1 MFGLAI
7 GDKLSFD
14 DGRAVSLL
22 YEDPHKVILQDDD
35 DPASA
40 LPLSV
45 EEFKNKLQRCE
56 LQPALDFT
64 PRPTLTESQI
74 RVRDLRVKYIHTL
87 HQLVTERGLNHTTLS
102 TYNILIKE
110 VEKRHPDTQSA
121 NPELGGKGHPARS
134 TIARWY
140 KIWVQSLKDD
150 DALTSK
156 MRDCK
161 VRLDSYSESVLLSFL
176 SNTFNGSKS
185 EQKRGHYTAYC
196 EHIERMPLERRP
208 AQVASERTFR
218 RRIDELKA
226 FEHEYTSANEAQRN
240 QLLLTYTR
248 KYKQNY
254 ALQRVEM
261 DRVTLNLCLI
271 DDDTGKATEKVSLL
285 VAIDCY
291 SRLPVSVVVEIGE
304 AENKENVANLFQNML
319 LKDSQLIGQGNA
331 VNYVVDNGPG
341 FNNKI
346 VQEIAKRLK
355 STLIYT
361 PALKPQTKPFIES
374 FFGVMRKQFFRG
386 WTIFDRDGK
395 AHVGIPGYY
404 AKRTAGDA
412 SVNLQKEARLTI
424 SQFKAQL
431 HRYLTEYSNKPH
443 GQTNRSPTEMWN
455 ESMHAHH
462 HASVQALPDYDALAP
477 AFNVFVKQGLNRL
490 DKRGSVR
497 LHGHDFASSA
507 LKSLFHQIR
516 LYKDKSSGKAPKV
529 AVRYNPFDAR
539 TVSVTAFLPNE
550 KLFKEVVAYNRDL
563 EPDAERISFEE
574 LAGLKPKSFGIYS
587 DYAEPPRSK
596 FVGDVDMLRK
606 PKRSGKSNRSGTKP
620 ACFEENNT
628 QALSAEARV
637 EQSHLSESQ
646 SASLP
651 DAQTA
656 LTQRE
661 VMQAND
667 GPVSDWTQNKRT
679 KKKTNRKRDN
689 SQW

>member
-1 MFGLAI
+1 MFGI
-7 GDKLSFD
+7 GIGGKLNFD
-14 DGRAVSLL
+14 DGRSVSLL
-22 YEDPHKVILQDDD
+22 YEDPYKVILQEDDN
-35 DPASA
+35 PSTA

-45 EEFKNKLQRCE
+45 EEFKNKLQCCE

-64 PRPTLTESQI
+64 PRPTLTEPQI

-121 NPELGGKGHPARS
+121 NPQLGGKGHPARS
-134 TIARWY
+134 TISRWY
-140 KIWVQSLKDD
+140 KTWVQSLKDD
-150 DALTSK
+150 DALASK
-156 MRDCK
+156 TRDCK

-208 AQVASERTFR
+208 THIASERTFR

-226 FEHEYTSANEAQRN
+226 FDHEYESANEAQRN
-240 QLLLTYTR
+240 QLLLTLTR
-248 KYKQNY
+248 KYRQNY

-261 DRVTLNLCLI
+261 DRITLNLCLI

-304 AENKENVANLFQNML
+304 AENKENVVNLFQNML

-341 FNNKI
+341 FNNNI
-346 VQEIAKRLK
+346 VREIVKRLK
-355 STLIYT
+355 SSLIYT

-374 FFGVMRKQFFRG
+374 FFSVMRKQFFKG
-386 WTIFDRDGK
+386 WTIFDSDGK

-404 AKRTAGDA
+404 AKRTAADVG
-412 SVNLQKEARLTI
+412 VNLPKEARLTV
-424 SQFKAQL
+424 SQFKDQL
-431 HRYLTEYSNKPH
+431 HRYLVEYSNKTH
-443 GQTNRSPTEMWN
+443 GQTHRSPTEMWN
-455 ESMHAHH
+455 DSMHAHH
-462 HASVQALPDYDALAP
+462 HVSLQALPDYEAMAP
-477 AFNVFVKQGLNRL
+477 AFNVFVKQGSNRL

-497 LHGHDFASSA
+497 LHGHDFASPD
-507 LKSLFHQIR
+507 LKSLFQQIS

-529 AVRYNPFDAR
+529 AVHYNPFDAR
-539 TVSVTAFLPNE
+539 TVSVTALIPGENSH
-550 KLFKEVVAYNRDL
+550 KEVLAYNRDL
-563 EPDAERISFEE
+563 DPDAERISYEE

-587 DYAEPPRSK
+587 DYAEPPRGK
-596 FVGDVDMLRK
+596 LVGDVDKLRK
-606 PKRSGKSNRSGTKP
+606 PKYSNKSKRSGTK
-620 ACFEENNT
+620 AASFEENNT
-628 QALSAEARV
+628 RSLSAEARV

-651 DAQTA
+651 DAHTA

-661 VMQAND
+661 AQQANE
-667 GPVSDWTQNKRT
+667 GPPSDWTQSKKT
-679 KKKTNRKRDN
+679 KKNRKRRDN